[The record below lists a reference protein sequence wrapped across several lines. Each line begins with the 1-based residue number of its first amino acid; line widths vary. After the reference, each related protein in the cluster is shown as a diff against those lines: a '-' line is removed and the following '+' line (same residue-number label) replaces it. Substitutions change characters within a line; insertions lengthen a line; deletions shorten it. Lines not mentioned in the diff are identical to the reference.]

1 VLHLIL
7 VWCYTPLVPTAKPRY
22 TLTDTGS
29 LRELLD
35 DAQHRWPSVHDRKEL
50 LLRLARA
57 GHQSLKADESDA
69 EVRHRVGKQGAAL
82 TSLQRAVDW
91 DAIRD
96 DQAWR

>member
-1 VLHLIL
+1 VLHLIV
-7 VWCYTPLVPTAKPRY
+7 VWCYTFIVPTTNPRY

-35 DAQHRWPSVHDRKEL
+35 DAQHRWPGVNDRKEL

-57 GHQSLKADESDA
+57 GHQSLRADESDMEA
-69 EVRHRVGKQGAAL
+69 RRRLGKQRAAL
-82 TSLQRAVDW
+82 ESLQRAVDW
-91 DAIRD
+91 DSIRD

>member
-1 VLHLIL
+1 M
-7 VWCYTPLVPTAKPRY
+7 PTTNSRY
-22 TLTDTGS
+22 TLTDTGP

-35 DAQHRWPSVHDRKEL
+35 DAQHRWPDVHDRKEL

-57 GHQSLKADESDA
+57 GHQSLKADESGA
-69 EVRHRVGKQGAAL
+69 EARRRVGKQRAAL
-82 TSLQRAVDW
+82 ASLERAVDW

>member
-1 VLHLIL
+1 M
-7 VWCYTPLVPTAKPRY
+7 PTTNPRY
-22 TLTDTGS
+22 TLTDSGA

-35 DAQHRWPSVHDRKEL
+35 DAQHRWPDVHDRKEL

-57 GHQSLKADESDA
+57 GHQSLNADEPAA
-69 EVRHRVGKQGAAL
+69 ELRRRAGEQRAAL
-82 TSLQRAVDW
+82 ASLQRAVDW